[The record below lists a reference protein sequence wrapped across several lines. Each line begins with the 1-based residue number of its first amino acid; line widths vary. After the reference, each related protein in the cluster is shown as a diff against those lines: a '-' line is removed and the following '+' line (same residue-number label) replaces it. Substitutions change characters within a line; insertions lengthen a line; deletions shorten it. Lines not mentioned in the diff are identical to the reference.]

1 MGIVTACA
9 SPALRYGGAGRAGEA
24 PQQAVLMLLA
34 LDIGNTSIHIGLFDG
49 DQITATWRIG
59 VETERMPDEYGVFML
74 TLLYTHRLSAQD
86 ITACIIGCDV
96 PPLIPTFESVCR
108 KYFEVE
114 PMVVGHGLRTGV
126 RILYDNPKQLGA
138 DRIIDAVAAIRIY
151 GAPVIVVDFG
161 TATVFDA
168 VNEHGDYLG
177 GAIAPG
183 IGIASE
189 ALFSRA
195 AMLYRV
201 QLERP
206 PSAIGKNTIH
216 AMQSGI
222 LFGYVGLVEG
232 LVRRFKSELTGDAKV
247 VATGGLAPV
256 VAQETDC
263 IDVVDGDLT
272 LNGLRMI
279 YELNME
285 EHHARERRHGVRPT

>member
-1 MGIVTACA
+1 
-9 SPALRYGGAGRAGEA
+9 
-24 PQQAVLMLLA
+24 MLLA

-49 DQITATWRIG
+49 ETLAATYRIG
-59 VETERMPDEYGVFML
+59 VEQEKLPDEYGVLML
-74 TLLYTHRLSAQD
+74 SLLATGNTTPKD
-86 ITACIIGCDV
+86 VTACIIGCDV
-96 PPLIPTFESVCR
+96 PPLIPTFEMVCR
-108 KYFEVE
+108 KYFGIE
-114 PMVVGHGLRTGV
+114 PLLVGHGLRTGV

-138 DRIIDAVAAIRIY
+138 DRIIDAVAAIKQY

-168 VNEHGDYLG
+168 VNEQGDYLG

-206 PSAIGKNTIH
+206 PVAIGKNTIH
-216 AMQSGI
+216 AMQAGI

-232 LVRRFKSELTGDAKV
+232 LVARFKAELTGDVKV
-247 VATGGLAPV
+247 VATGGLATTI
-256 VAQETDC
+256 ADETEC
-263 IDVVDGDLT
+263 IDIVDSNLT
-272 LNGLRMI
+272 LNGLRYI
-279 YELNME
+279 YELNS
-285 EHHARERRHGVRPT
+285 

>member
-1 MGIVTACA
+1 
-9 SPALRYGGAGRAGEA
+9 
-24 PQQAVLMLLA
+24 MLLA
-34 LDIGNTSIHIGLFDG
+34 LDIGNTSIHMGLWDG
-49 DQITATWRIG
+49 EELTATYRIG
-59 VETERMPDEYGVFML
+59 VEQERLPDEYGVL
-74 TLLYTHRLSAQD
+74 ILSLLATGGLGPRD
-86 ITACIIGCDV
+86 VEACIIGCDV
-96 PPLIPTFESVCR
+96 PPLIPTFETVCR
-108 KYFEVE
+108 KFFHTE

-138 DRIIDAVAAIRIY
+138 DRIIDAVAAIRKY

-201 QLERP
+201 QIERP
-206 PSAIGKNTIH
+206 PTAIGKNTIH
-216 AMQSGI
+216 AMQAGI

-232 LVRRFKSELTGDAKV
+232 LVARFKLELEGDVKV
-247 VATGGLAPV
+247 VATGGFAKEI
-256 VAQETDC
+256 ARETTCLD
-263 IDVVDGDLT
+263 IVDADLT
-272 LNGLRMI
+272 LEGLRMI
-279 YELNME
+279 YEMNYP
-285 EHHARERRHGVRPT
+285 G

>member
-1 MGIVTACA
+1 
-9 SPALRYGGAGRAGEA
+9 
-24 PQQAVLMLLA
+24 MLLT
-34 LDIGNTSIHIGLFDG
+34 LDIGNTSVHIGLWDG
-49 DQITATWRIG
+49 DRIAHTWRIG
-59 VETERMPDEYGVFML
+59 VEQEKLPDEYGV
-74 TLLYTHRLSAQD
+74 LLMNLLSTED
-86 ITACIIGCDV
+86 ITAKDVHACIVGCDV
-96 PPLIPTFESVCR
+96 PPLIPTFEQVCR
-108 KYFEVE
+108 KYFKIE

-138 DRIIDAVAAIRIY
+138 DRIIDAVAASKLY
-151 GAPVIVVDFG
+151 GTPVIIVDFG

-168 VNEHGDYLG
+168 VNEQGDYLG

-206 PSAIGKNTIH
+206 PVAIGKNTIH

-232 LVRRFKSELTGDAKV
+232 VVERFKKELGGDPKV
-247 VATGGLAPV
+247 VATGGLA
-256 VAQETDC
+256 ALIASETDC
-263 IDVVDGDLT
+263 IDVVNGDLT
-272 LNGLRMI
+272 LTGLRLI
-279 YELNME
+279 YELNSE
-285 EHHARERRHGVRPT
+285 A

>member
-1 MGIVTACA
+1 MARSQDGE
-9 SPALRYGGAGRAGEA
+9 RA
-24 PQQAVLMLLA
+24 VLLA
-34 LDIGNTSIHIGLFDG
+34 LDIGNTSIHIGLWDG
-49 DQITATWRIG
+49 DTIANTWRIG
-59 VETERMPDEYGVFML
+59 VEQEKLPDEYGV
-74 TLLYTHRLSAQD
+74 LLMNLLDSGG
-86 ITACIIGCDV
+86 ISSKEIKACIIGCDV
-96 PPLIPTFESVCR
+96 PPLIPTSEQVCR
-108 KYFEVE
+108 KYFKLE
-114 PMVVGHGLRTGV
+114 PMIVGHGLRTGV

-138 DRIIDAVAAIRIY
+138 DRIIDAVAAIKLY

-168 VNEHGDYLG
+168 VNEQGDYLG

-206 PSAIGKNTIH
+206 PVAIGKNTIH

-232 LVRRFKSELTGDAKV
+232 LVRRFKAELSGNPKV
-247 VATGGLAPV
+247 IATGGLATLI
-256 VAQETDC
+256 AQETDC
-263 IDVVDGDLT
+263 IDVINGDLT
-272 LNGLRMI
+272 LTGLRLI
-279 YELNME
+279 YEMNAE
-285 EHHARERRHGVRPT
+285 

>member
-1 MGIVTACA
+1 
-9 SPALRYGGAGRAGEA
+9 
-24 PQQAVLMLLA
+24 MLLA
-34 LDIGNTSIHIGLFDG
+34 FDIGNTSIHVGLFQG
-49 DQITATWRIG
+49 EQLSATWRIG
-59 VETERMPDEYGVFML
+59 VETEKLPDEYGVLLL
-74 TLLYTHRLSAQD
+74 TLLSTRRLGPAD
-86 ITACIIGCDV
+86 ITACILGCDV

-108 KYFEVE
+108 KYFDLE
-114 PMVVGHGLRTGV
+114 PLLVGHGLRTGV

-138 DRIIDAVAAIRIY
+138 DRIIDAVAAIRQY

-206 PSAIGKNTIH
+206 PAAIGKNTIT

-232 LVRRFKSELTGDAKV
+232 LVARFKQELSGDVKV
-247 VATGGLAPV
+247 VGTGGWAAQ
-256 VAQETDC
+256 VAAETQC
-263 IDVVDGDLT
+263 IDIVDSDLT
-272 LNGLRMI
+272 LTGLRLI
-279 YELNME
+279 YEMNRD
-285 EHHARERRHGVRPT
+285 AS

>member
-1 MGIVTACA
+1 
-9 SPALRYGGAGRAGEA
+9 
-24 PQQAVLMLLA
+24 MLLA

-49 DQITATWRIG
+49 ELLKSTWRIG
-59 VETERMPDEYGVFML
+59 VEREKLPDEYGV
-74 TLLYTHRLSAQD
+74 LLMSLLGTGGIRATD
-86 ITACIIGCDV
+86 IDACIVGCDV
-96 PPLIPTFESVCR
+96 PPLIPTFETVCK
-108 KYFEVE
+108 KYFKID

-138 DRIIDAVAAIRIY
+138 DRIIDAVAAIKLY

-168 VNEHGDYLG
+168 INEQGDYLG

-206 PSAIGKNTIH
+206 PAAIGKNTIH

-232 LVRRFKSELTGDAKV
+232 LVQRFRSELTGDVKV
-247 VATGGLAPV
+247 VATGGLAQEI
-256 VAQETDC
+256 AQETTC
-263 IDVVDGDLT
+263 IDIIDGNLT
-272 LNGLRMI
+272 LGGLRFI
-279 YELNME
+279 HELNDDL
-285 EHHARERRHGVRPT
+285 R

>member
-1 MGIVTACA
+1 
-9 SPALRYGGAGRAGEA
+9 
-24 PQQAVLMLLA
+24 MLLA

-49 DQITATWRIG
+49 EKLVADWRIG
-59 VETERMPDEYGVFML
+59 VEREKSPDEYGVLLL
-74 TLLYTHRLSAQD
+74 TLLFTRRLGPDD
-86 ITACIIGCDV
+86 IDACIIGCDV
-96 PPLIPTFESVCR
+96 PPLIPTFETVCQR
-108 KYFEVE
+108 YFDVDAL
-114 PMVVGHGLRTGV
+114 VVGHGLRTGV

-138 DRIIDAVAAIRIY
+138 DRIVDAVSAIRQY
-151 GAPVIVVDFG
+151 GAPVICVDFG

-201 QLERP
+201 QLDHP
-206 PSAIGKNTIH
+206 PAAIGKNTIH

-232 LVRRFKSELTGDAKV
+232 LVQRFKDELGGNPKV
-247 VATGGLAPV
+247 IGTGGWA
-256 VAQETDC
+256 AQIASETDC
-263 IDVVDGDLT
+263 IDIVDDDLT
-272 LNGLRMI
+272 LTGLRLI
-279 YELNME
+279 YEMNC
-285 EHHARERRHGVRPT
+285 HDK

>member
-1 MGIVTACA
+1 
-9 SPALRYGGAGRAGEA
+9 
-24 PQQAVLMLLA
+24 MLLA
-34 LDIGNTSIHIGLFDG
+34 LDIGNTSIHIGLFEEKKLKG
-49 DQITATWRIG
+49 TWRIG
-59 VETERMPDEYGVFML
+59 VDAGRMPDEYGTLIL
-74 TLLYTHRLSAQD
+74 TLLFSRRLQSHD
-86 ITACIIGCDV
+86 IDAVIIGCDV
-96 PPLIPTFESVCR
+96 PPLIPTFEAVSR
-108 KYFEVE
+108 KYFDIE
-114 PMVVGHGLRTGV
+114 PMVVGQGLRTGV

-138 DRIIDAVAAIRIY
+138 DRIIDAVAAINQY

-168 VNEHGDYLG
+168 VNSDGAYLG

-206 PSAIGKNTIH
+206 PQAIGKNTIH

-232 LVRRFKSELTGDAKV
+232 LVRRFREELGNHPDLKV
-247 VATGGLAPV
+247 VATGGWAEQI
-256 VAQETDC
+256 AAETDC
-263 IDVVDGDLT
+263 LDVVDAELT
-272 LNGLRMI
+272 LTGLRMI
-279 YELNME
+279 YELNQE
-285 EHHARERRHGVRPT
+285 DPLPRAGSRGAS

>member
-1 MGIVTACA
+1 
-9 SPALRYGGAGRAGEA
+9 
-24 PQQAVLMLLA
+24 MLLA
-34 LDIGNTSIHIGLFDG
+34 LDIGNTSIHLGLFRG
-49 DQITATWRIG
+49 ETLEATYRIG
-59 VETERMPDEYGVFML
+59 VEQEKLPDEYGV
-74 TLLYTHRLSAQD
+74 LLLSLLATGNIRPAD
-86 ITACIIGCDV
+86 VTACIIGCDV
-96 PPLIPTFESVCR
+96 PPLTPTFETVCR
-108 KYFEVE
+108 KYFGIE
-114 PMVVGHGLRTGV
+114 PLMVGHGLRTGV

-138 DRIIDAVAAIRIY
+138 DRIIDAVAAIKQY

-168 VNEHGDYLG
+168 VNENGDYLG

-206 PSAIGKNTIH
+206 PVAIGKNTIN

-232 LVRRFKSELTGDAKV
+232 LVARFKAELTGDIKV
-247 VATGGLAPV
+247 VATGGLANTI
-256 VAQETDC
+256 AHETSC
-263 IDVVDGDLT
+263 IDVVDQNLT
-272 LNGLRMI
+272 LNGLRYI
-279 YELNME
+279 YELNS
-285 EHHARERRHGVRPT
+285 

>member
-1 MGIVTACA
+1 
-9 SPALRYGGAGRAGEA
+9 
-24 PQQAVLMLLA
+24 MLLA
-34 LDIGNTSIHIGLFDG
+34 LDVGNTSIHIGVFKGQKLE
-49 DQITATWRIG
+49 ATWRIG
-59 VETERMPDEYGVFML
+59 VEAEKLPDEYGVLLLSLLATRNL
-74 TLLYTHRLSAQD
+74 TPQAFD
-86 ITACIIGCDV
+86 ACIMGCDV
-96 PPLIPTFESVCR
+96 PPLIPTFEAVCR
-108 KYFEVE
+108 KFFGLE

-138 DRIIDAVAAIRIY
+138 DRIVDAVAAIKLY

-168 VNEHGDYLG
+168 VSADGDYIG

-206 PSAIGKNTIH
+206 PQAIGKNTIT
-216 AMQSGI
+216 AMQAGI

-232 LVRRFKSELTGDAKV
+232 LVNRFKEELEGDPKV
-247 VATGGLAPV
+247 VATGGWAKQI
-256 VAQETDC
+256 ARETSC
-263 IDVVDGDLT
+263 IDVVDSELT
-272 LNGLRMI
+272 LNGLRII
-279 YELNME
+279 YELN
-285 EHHARERRHGVRPT
+285 AIPAQATAP